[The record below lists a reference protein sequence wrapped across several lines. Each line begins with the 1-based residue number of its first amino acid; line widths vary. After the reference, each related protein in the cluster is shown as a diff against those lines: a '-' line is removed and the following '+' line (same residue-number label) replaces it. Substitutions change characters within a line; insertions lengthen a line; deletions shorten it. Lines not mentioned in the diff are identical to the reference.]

1 MDRGG
6 KLHFLYYSGD
16 PAGSNLYYVKSSMPA
31 ARGRLPLH
39 VNREAGSA
47 IAAGTVRGGQVRLG
61 RMAAFTSAGLD
72 LRKPSSRVRHNPE
85 SGKVG
90 EPMLYSR
97 SNDSGTAF
105 EPERNLMTRT
115 FGLDGGGII
124 AADSTG

>member
-1 MDRGG
+1 MPGNSRTRQIRLNLESSQQFPAPRERLNNTDR
-6 KLHFLYYSGD
+6 D
-16 PAGSNLYYVKSSMPA
+16 RW
-31 ARGRLPLH
+31 RG
-39 VNREAGSA
+39 
-47 IAAGTVRGGQVRLG
+47 
-61 RMAAFTSAGLD
+61 
-72 LRKPSSRVRHNPE
+72 
-85 SGKVG
+85 GKVG